1 MTTPHLPT
9 PPDGSFVVGSTYG
22 SDLTESTIKA
32 IATGGAKV
40 SFGNVQS
47 GVNGQI
53 KTPIVQTQ
61 AVAVTTGII
70 GGQTVTRYIYTSS
83 GTWTKPTPATG
94 KRISR
99 IGIAVICGG
108 NGGNGPP
115 GGNGDGAEGG
125 EGGGYLYK
133 EYVDSAVPSSLTVTI
148 GAGGAGGGQGAA
160 GTIGGVTSVGTLAVG
175 VPATSN
181 VQTSQGALGA
191 TTAPGRGGTGGGG
204 GNSSDYTYR
213 SPGYRGHSTALGVG
227 GAGGNVAADGA
238 AAGTT
243 GSDAHI
249 FSGGAGGGGGGGSN
263 ASGGVGL
270 PNGQRP
276 GGGGAGAAPGGGGGG
291 AGGGIKNSNASYPSG
306 GPGANGGAA
315 IWVYYEE
322 ITT

>member
-1 MTTPHLPT
+1 MTTPNLPT
-9 PPDGSFVVGSTYG
+9 PPENAFVVGYFG
-22 SDLTESTIKA
+22 DDLNESTIKA

-40 SFGNVQS
+40 SFS
-47 GVNGQI
+47 GVQTGINGQI

-61 AVAVTTGII
+61 AVAVTTGVI
-70 GGQTVTRYIYTSS
+70 GGQTVTRYLYTSG
-83 GTWTKPTPATG
+83 GTWTKPTPASG

-108 NGGNGPP
+108 NGGNGPT
-115 GGNGDGAEGG
+115 GSNGDGSEGG

-133 EYVDSAVPSSLTVTI
+133 EFVDSAVGSSLTVTI
-148 GAGGAGGGQGAA
+148 GAGGSGGGQGAS
-160 GTIGGVTSVGTLAVG
+160 GTTGGVTSVGSLVVG

-204 GNSSDYTYR
+204 GNSSEYNYR
-213 SPGYRGHSTALGVG
+213 SPGYRGQSTALGVG
-227 GAGGNVAADGA
+227 GAGGSVAGDGS

-243 GSDAHI
+243 GTDAHI
-249 FSGGAGGGGGGGSN
+249 FSGGGGGGGGGGSS

-270 PNGQRP
+270 PSGQRP

-291 AGGGIKNSNASYPSG
+291 GGGGIKNSNASWPSG
-306 GPGANGGAA
+306 GAGANGGAA